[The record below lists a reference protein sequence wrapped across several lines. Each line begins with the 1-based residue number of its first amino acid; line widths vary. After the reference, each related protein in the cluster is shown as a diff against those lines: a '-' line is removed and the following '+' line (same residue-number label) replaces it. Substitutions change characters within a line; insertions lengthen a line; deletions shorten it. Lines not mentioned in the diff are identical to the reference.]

1 MSDYDSHV
9 AEVLKQVPEADPE
22 KVAEAF
28 ARYEKDFLIPPE
40 DAMRSVLRRFQSDTG
55 TPAPNT
61 PNQAGQ
67 KQSIPIKKVDNLTD
81 LSGEDRNVEIE
92 VEIVTHNPRTTVVR
106 GEEKIVPFGL
116 LEDNPWNEN
125 GNRTRWEFKDWGN
138 NPNLAPGAVVRLE
151 GVSVNEYQGRMS
163 ININQS
169 SRVVVL
175 REGVRTVSTP
185 GEPTDIKTIQSEG
198 NYTIVGRLLASRPD
212 VIHRKDGSGSIDV
225 VRGRIADESGA
236 IGFLSWESFGHE
248 IGSLLKLENA
258 QVKVFRNT
266 PEINIGASTKIEI
279 YHDSNFA
286 TSDDLIAR
294 SVSKIEDLRDGSRDV
309 EIVVQIQKMIRRD
322 FKTKDGEEKSV
333 WSGDIAD
340 PTGKCRCSIWQ
351 DPPFDYEDTPITVRL
366 KGVRVR
372 AWQGIPDITV
382 DDVSQI
388 EVLAGAPWGDDVDLA
403 DNVVDVPLS
412 ELTSGASRVGISTK
426 GHLISIKEDSGVIY
440 RCTECRRV
448 LRDGECAT
456 HGAQEGNQDIRLRM
470 VLDDTSSSLSLIVN
484 KEGTESLTGM
494 TQEEIANFIQE
505 NGSMTFVQNMR
516 EKLLGCK
523 LMANGRTIVDEQGAM
538 LLSDRVE
545 IIEVDSV
552 MVAAELRARWGW
564 SDCSHLEE
572 QKGSLHGICSLQSSV
587 PRH

>member
-1 MSDYDSHV
+1 MLH
-9 AEVLKQVPEADPE
+9 L
-22 KVAEAF
+22 
-28 ARYEKDFLIPPE
+28 
-40 DAMRSVLRRFQSDTG
+40 
-55 TPAPNT
+55 
-61 PNQAGQ
+61 
-67 KQSIPIKKVDNLTD
+67 
-81 LSGEDRNVEIE
+81 
-92 VEIVTHNPRTTVVR
+92 
-106 GEEKIVPFGL
+106 
-116 LEDNPWNEN
+116 
-125 GNRTRWEFKDWGN
+125 
-138 NPNLAPGAVVRLE
+138 
-151 GVSVNEYQGRMS
+151 
-163 ININQS
+163 
-169 SRVVVL
+169 
-175 REGVRTVSTP
+175 
-185 GEPTDIKTIQSEG
+185 
-198 NYTIVGRLLASRPD
+198 
-212 VIHRKDGSGSIDV
+212 
-225 VRGRIADESGA
+225 
-236 IGFLSWESFGHE
+236 
-248 IGSLLKLENA
+248 
-258 QVKVFRNT
+258 
-266 PEINIGASTKIEI
+266 
-279 YHDSNFA
+279 
-286 TSDDLIAR
+286 AR
-294 SVSKIEDLRDGSRDV
+294 SS
-309 EIVVQIQKMIRRD
+309 
-322 FKTKDGEEKSV
+322 
-333 WSGDIAD
+333 
-340 PTGKCRCSIWQ
+340 
-351 DPPFDYEDTPITVRL
+351 FDYEDTPITVRL

-552 MVAAELRARWGW
+552 MVAAELRARWG
-564 SDCSHLEE
+564 
-572 QKGSLHGICSLQSSV
+572 V
-587 PRH
+587 V

>member
-106 GEEKIVPFGL
+106 GEEKIVPYGL

-286 TSDDLIAR
+286 TSDDLMAR

-470 VLDDTSSSLSLIVN
+470 VLDDRSSSLSLIVN

-552 MVAAELRARWGW
+552 MVAAELRARWG
-564 SDCSHLEE
+564 
-572 QKGSLHGICSLQSSV
+572 V
-587 PRH
+587 V